1 MKAKKFK
8 TIPEALLMNRSGFS
22 TPAKLNEL
30 ADREQERRGT
40 GTGPNQFPASD
51 HAAHF
56 ASVAYEAFA
65 QRAYLNCEGDEKTCL
80 AEAKRKGESEA
91 TQALL
96 SYTWPRSDQI
106 VEEAYK
112 ETSSARKASEA
123 PTKAIIDAA
132 IAPSWWSST
141 PGKVT
146 IAAGVVGLGA
156 LAVAA
161 LVRR

>member
-1 MKAKKFK
+1 MKFRP
-8 TIPEALLMNRSGFS
+8 IPKEIRMGSGSFS
-22 TPAKLNEL
+22 TPAKLGQL
-30 ADREQERRGT
+30 ADREQERR

-65 QRAYLNCEGDEKTCL
+65 RRAYLNCEGDEKTCL

-91 TQALL
+91 TQSLL

-112 ETSSARKASEA
+112 ETRWVRDASEELSE
-123 PTKAIIDAA
+123 TIDAA
-132 IAPSWWSST
+132 VAPSWWSST

-146 IAAGVVGLGA
+146 IAAGVVGIGA